1 MASYARKPQTIEAHQ
16 WNGNITEKMPVWL
29 YDAIMAGDKFVMKGR
44 KLFLK
49 TGEEAEGDYLVDDGD
64 YIVREGDG
72 RFSTRAHWVFESDW
86 YLLK

>member
-16 WNGNITEKMPVWL
+16 WNGDITEKMPAWL
-29 YDAIMAGDKFVMKGR
+29 YDAIVDGERFVMKGR
-44 KLFLK
+44 QLFLR

-72 RFSTRAHWVFESDW
+72 RFSTRHPGVFESEW

>member
-1 MASYARKPQTIEAHQ
+1 MASYARKPQTIEAHR
-16 WNGNITEKMPVWL
+16 WNGNVTEKMPEWL
-29 YDAIMAGDKFVMKGR
+29 YDAIMAGEKFVMKGR
-44 KLFLK
+44 QLFLR

-72 RFSTRAHWVFESDW
+72 SLSTRASWVFESQW

>member
-1 MASYARKPQTIEAHQ
+1 MASYARKPQTIEAYQ
-16 WNGNITEKMPVWL
+16 WNGDITEKMPKWL
-29 YDAIMAGDKFVMKGR
+29 YDAIMDGNAIAMVGR

-49 TGEEAEGDYLVDDGD
+49 TEAEGDYLINDGD

-72 RFSTRAHWVFESDW
+72 SLSPRASWVFESEW

>member
-49 TGEEAEGDYLVDDGD
+49 TGEEAEGDYLVGDGD

-72 RFSTRAHWVFESDW
+72 SLSTRASWVFESDW